1 MAIGMLARL
10 SPGVGA
16 PREILDRV
24 TFADW
29 SPDGSSLAVVHLVG
43 SRGRLEYP
51 IGRVLYESPGWISHI
66 RMSPGGDKIAF
77 LEHPIFPDD
86 RGSVMVVGTHGPA
99 RALSGAFTSVDGLA
113 WSPTGEEIW
122 FSAATSGLSRSIYAV
137 DLHGRSRAVLSLP
150 GSARVQDIS
159 SAGDVLLT
167 SDNLT
172 AGIRGR
178 APGESA
184 ERDLTWLDWSIAAAI
199 SRDGR
204 TLLFDE
210 EGEGGGPNYAVCIRG
225 MDGSQPIRLGEGS
238 AEDLSPDG
246 KWVVANRYWT
256 NPPDLLLL
264 PTGPGQARALP
275 PTGLENIVTA
285 QFFPSGERLL
295 ILGNERGRGLRL
307 YVRGL
312 EGGPLRPIAPEGFVA
327 RAGAISPDGK
337 WVVGLVPGGDP
348 SLFPVEGGSPRPIQG
363 RLPEE
368 IVLGWSANGK
378 SIYVERPGGRPVDVI
393 RVDLAT
399 GKRVSWERIQGGE
412 DRAGVSLGVL
422 HTGPDDHSY
431 VYVYSRNL
439 SELFL
444 ARGLR

>member
-1 MAIGMLARL
+1 M
-10 SPGVGA
+10 
-16 PREILDRV
+16 
-24 TFADW
+24 
-29 SPDGSSLAVVHLVG
+29 HLVG
-43 SRGRLEYP
+43 SRSQLEYP

-66 RMSPGGDKIAF
+66 RVSPSGDKIAF
-77 LEHPIFPDD
+77 LEHPVYPDD

-99 RALSGAFTSVDGLA
+99 RALSGVFTSVDGVA
-113 WSPTGEEIW
+113 WNPSRAEIW

-137 DLHGRSRAVLSLP
+137 DLHGRSRTVLPLP
-150 GSARVQDIS
+150 ESARVQDIS

-178 APGESA
+178 APGESV
-184 ERDLTWLDWSIAAAI
+184 ERDLTWLDWSITAAI

-210 EGEGGGPNYAVCIRG
+210 EGEGGGSNYAVCVRG

-246 KWVVANRYWT
+246 KWVVATRYWT
-256 NPPDLLLL
+256 SPPDLVLL
-264 PTGPGQARALP
+264 PTGPGQPRALP
-275 PTGLENIVTA
+275 PTGLENIVRA
-285 QFFPSGERLL
+285 EFFPSGERLL
-295 ILGNERGRGLRL
+295 ILGNERGRGIRP

-312 EGGPLRPIAPEGFVA
+312 EGGPLRPITPEGIVV

-337 WVVGLVPGGDP
+337 WVLGSARGGDT
-348 SLFPVEGGSPRPIQG
+348 SLYPVEGGSPRPIQG

-368 IVLGWSANGK
+368 VVLGWSANGK
-378 SIYVERPGGRPVDVI
+378 SIYVARPGGHPVEVI

-399 GKRVSWERIQGGE
+399 GKRVSWERIQVGE
-412 DRAGVSLGVL
+412 DRAGATVVL
-422 HTGPDDHSY
+422 PILGPDDHTY
-431 VYVYSRNL
+431 AYTYARNL

>member
-1 MAIGMLARL
+1 
-10 SPGVGA
+10 
-16 PREILDRV
+16 
-24 TFADW
+24 
-29 SPDGSSLAVVHLVG
+29 VHLVG
-43 SRGRLEYP
+43 SRCRLEYP
-51 IGRVLYESPGWISHI
+51 IGRVLYESPGWISSI
-66 RMSPGGDKIAF
+66 RVSSSGDKIAF
-77 LEHPIFPDD
+77 LEHPVFPDD
-86 RGSVMVVGTHGPA
+86 RGSVMVIGTHGPA
-99 RALSGAFTSVDGLA
+99 RALSGVFTSVNGLA
-113 WSPTGEEIW
+113 WSHTGAEIW
-122 FSAATSGLSRSIYAV
+122 YSAATRGLSRAVYAV

-178 APGESA
+178 APGESV
-184 ERDLTWLDWSIAAAI
+184 ERDLTWLDWSIPAAI

-225 MDGSQPIRLGEGS
+225 MDGSQPIRLGEGA

-246 KWVVANRYWT
+246 KWVVAAQYWT
-256 NPPDLLLL
+256 NPPDLVLL
-264 PTGPGQARALP
+264 PTGPGQPRTLP
-275 PTGLENIVTA
+275 PTGLENIVQA
-285 QFFPSGERLL
+285 EFFPSGDRLL
-295 ILGNERGRGLRL
+295 LVGNEPGRAIRC

-312 EGGPLRPIAPEGFVA
+312 EGGPMRPITPEGFVA
-327 RAGAISPDGK
+327 RGGAISPDGK
-337 WVVGLVPGGDP
+337 WVAGTVRGGDA
-348 SLFPVEGGSPRPIQG
+348 SLYPVEGGSPRPIQG

-368 IVLGWSANGK
+368 VVLGWSANGR
-378 SIYVERPGGRPVDVI
+378 SIYVERPGGRPMGVF

-412 DRAGVSLGVL
+412 DRAGVSLGL
-422 HTGPDDHSY
+422 LILGPDDHTY
-431 VYVYSRNL
+431 ACVYGRNL